1 MISELLL
8 IRKKFFIKNCRVRA
22 GLTSRIGM
30 KNESAFG
37 LEYEIY
43 STINSNLEI
52 ARVPTPSQLAVF
64 AKTLKKKLAKP

>member
-1 MISELLL
+1 LE
-8 IRKKFFIKNCRVRA
+8 KFFYKIFEFVL

-37 LEYEIY
+37 LGFEIY
-43 STINSNLEI
+43 STTKSNLEI

-64 AKTLKKKLAKP
+64 AKTLNKKLAKP